1 MANDN
6 LARLP
11 TDSDVDN
18 EEQSAGEQPG
28 FSVIQ
33 GGNQGDGNPRAKMRV
48 VPKKSGDAESDK
60 PVTVVSNDPNNKAK
74 VTQVDFKQE
83 RKGEPQS
90 QPGTVSPFRGKT
102 APSNTGGDNTSALN
116 NKQNIDQ
123 QQTSSNNGSFTKD
136 DALEDQA
143 QKNDQSLS
151 EEQPKSQN
159 EDGESLEQKTEE
171 GDDTQQG
178 QQKKEKEGPV
188 EFAKRHKKDYDERVK
203 ESDKAKAKADSPE
216 EVPKSETTAEGQTG
230 MPGKGS
236 VKAGEELAEEGVEDA
251 ARLGGVARTA
261 GRGAQAERAAAGV
274 IRGGAEAAEVAGT
287 AAKAGVGLTG
297 NAIKAGVAGAEA
309 GSKAANISGA
319 LSIGGAVIDAGADIA
334 NRKHKIEEASGLGK
348 VTETAKLGADIAID
362 AAAAVAETAATAA
375 NVAPGVGV
383 AINIAIESAKA
394 VIKSGLDD
402 TAVWLIAICILCL
415 VSIVFIPI
423 GFLPLIVLDAFLV
436 GSIIGI
442 RQPMG
447 WMKMTITGVLNA
459 IYLIGIAFWFAL
471 FFVVLC
477 NLPGA
482 QWLSTAGQVTSYVP
496 GATYFVP
503 GLEKFQALSEICGKL
518 SLSAGGGGGG
528 LFGGGGSVDGDG
540 DVTDPNYVPAND
552 ACGGDPSGLCKA
564 TYPNSRCTSAVV
576 SRCNSPE
583 YETYFNQGL
592 DLYHSRGGK
601 DIPGADMKALLKAV
615 ASAERSCTA
624 VGVCSRDPDTG
635 RILACG
641 MMQFIRSTAQ
651 LYASPR
657 CGASVGSPFDAWAN
671 GTPSIQVCMAAAH
684 LYDNYKNQCGSQ
696 IRNIAAGYNAGPGNC
711 ERNTKPGCSVSSC
724 DGTSPL
730 RKWECSCNRSAA
742 NYKQTTDYARFVSG
756 CYYNAF

>member
-1 MANDN
+1 
-6 LARLP
+6 
-11 TDSDVDN
+11 
-18 EEQSAGEQPG
+18 
-28 FSVIQ
+28 
-33 GGNQGDGNPRAKMRV
+33 
-48 VPKKSGDAESDK
+48 VPKQSGGSKNDK
-60 PVTVVSNDPNNKAK
+60 PVTVVSDDPKVKTK
-74 VTQVDFKQE
+74 VTQVDFKQ
-83 RKGEPQS
+83 KGNAGTSS

-102 APSNTGGDNTSALN
+102 SSRNTGRDNSAALN

-123 QQTSSNNGSFTKD
+123 QQTSSPARSYGKEESLPGQT
-136 DALEDQA
+136 
-143 QKNDQSLS
+143 QKNEESLDQD
-151 EEQPKSQN
+151 QMKSQN
-159 EDGESLEQKTEE
+159 EGEDVSEQKTEA
-171 GDDTQQG
+171 GDESQQE
-178 QQKKEKEGPV
+178 QSNKDKESPIDYV
-188 EFAKRHKKDYDERVK
+188 KRHKKDYDERVK
-203 ESDKAKAKADSPE
+203 KRDDAKTKAESPDD
-216 EVPKSETTAEGQTG
+216 VPKSEAVEGQHG
-230 MPGKGS
+230 APGKAS

-261 GRGAQAERAAAGV
+261 GRGAGAERAAVGA

-287 AAKAGVGLTG
+287 ATKAGVGLTG
-297 NAIKAGVAGAEA
+297 NAVKAGVAGAEA

-402 TAVWLIAICILCL
+402 MAVWLIAICILCL
-415 VSIVFIPI
+415 LSIVLIPI

-447 WMKMTITGVLNA
+447 WIKMLITGVLNA
-459 IYLIGIAFWFAL
+459 IYLIGIALWIAL

-482 QWLSTAGQVTSYVP
+482 QWISTAGNITSYVP

-503 GLEKFQALSEICGKL
+503 GLEKFQALSQICAKL
-518 SLSAGGGGGG
+518 SLNAGGGGGG
-528 LFGGGGSVDGDG
+528 LFGGGGGSVDGDG

-564 TYPNSRCTSAVV
+564 TYPNNRCTPAVV

-615 ASAERSCTA
+615 ASAERGCTA
-624 VGVCSRDPDTG
+624 VGVCSRDKNG
-635 RILACG
+635 NIVACG

-651 LYASPR
+651 LYAASR
-657 CGASVGSPFDAWAN
+657 CGANVGIPFDAWAN

-711 ERNTKPGCSVSSC
+711 ERNTNPGCSVSSC

>member
-33 GGNQGDGNPRAKMRV
+33 GGSQGDGQPRATMRV

-60 PVTVVSNDPNNKAK
+60 PVTVVSNDPNNKTK

-90 QPGTVSPFRGKT
+90 QPGTVSPFR
-102 APSNTGGDNTSALN
+102 SNTSPRNTAGDNGSALN
-116 NKQNIDQ
+116 AKQNIDQ

-159 EDGESLEQKTEE
+159 GDGESLEQKTEE

-188 EFAKRHKKDYDERVK
+188 EFAERHKKDYDKRVK
-203 ESDKAKAKADSPE
+203 ERDKAKAKADSPE
-216 EVPKSETTAEGQTG
+216 EVPKTTPEDGVGTS
-230 MPGKGS
+230 GKAS
-236 VKAGEELAEEGVEDA
+236 VKAGEEVAEEAGEEATRVGAGA
-251 ARLGGVARTA
+251 AKA
-261 GRGAQAERAAAGV
+261 GAKGLQAERAAATA
-274 IRGGAEAAEVAGT
+274 IEGGAGLAASEVASVAGT
-287 AAKAGVGLTG
+287 AAKAGV
-297 NAIKAGVAGAEA
+297 KAGGFAA
-309 GSKAANISGA
+309 KASGA
-319 LSIGGAVIDAGADIA
+319 LAVAGGAADVGFDVA
-334 NRKHKIEEASGLGK
+334 ERKHKIEEASGIGK
-348 VTETAKLGADIAID
+348 VTESAKLGVEVAVDV
-362 AAAAVAETAATAA
+362 AAAAAETAATVA

-402 TAVWLIAICILCL
+402 MAVWLIAICILCL
-415 VSIVFIPI
+415 ISIVLIPI

-482 QWLSTAGQVTSYVP
+482 QWLSTAGNVTSYVP

-503 GLEKFQALSEICGKL
+503 GLEKLQALSQICAKL
-518 SLSAGGGGGG
+518 SLNAGGGGGNV
-528 LFGGGGSVDGDG
+528 FGGGGGSGGGSCKVI
-540 DVTDPNYVPAND
+540 TDPTNGCAVSRMQACPAWDAELASQICSLESAGGKNVAVCSGSD
-552 ACGGDPSGLCKA
+552 VCSDDTSWSCGLFQINMIAHGGKPYMPAACPAGMFWTSGGGIQGGCLERNSNGICVRYKCGLNPGKEQQYQDCRRALADPDVNIKIACGLYTARGNWRDWR
-564 TYPNSRCTSAVV
+564 NSYNKCT
-576 SRCNSPE
+576 
-583 YETYFNQGL
+583 
-592 DLYHSRGGK
+592 K
-601 DIPGADMKALLKAV
+601 
-615 ASAERSCTA
+615 
-624 VGVCSRDPDTG
+624 
-635 RILACG
+635 
-641 MMQFIRSTAQ
+641 
-651 LYASPR
+651 
-657 CGASVGSPFDAWAN
+657 GS
-671 GTPSIQVCMAAAH
+671 
-684 LYDNYKNQCGSQ
+684 Y
-696 IRNIAAGYNAGPGNC
+696 
-711 ERNTKPGCSVSSC
+711 
-724 DGTSPL
+724 
-730 RKWECSCNRSAA
+730 
-742 NYKQTTDYARFVSG
+742 
-756 CYYNAF
+756 